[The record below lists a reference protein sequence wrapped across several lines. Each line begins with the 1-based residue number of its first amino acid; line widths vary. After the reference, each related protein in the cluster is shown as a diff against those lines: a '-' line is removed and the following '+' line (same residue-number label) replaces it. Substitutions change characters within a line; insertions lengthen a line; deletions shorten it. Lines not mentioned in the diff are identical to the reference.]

1 MEKRGC
7 QVARS
12 EVGRW
17 RGLGGRENWRS
28 ARAGRLAV
36 IIIGCGGVASKIA
49 APTGLL
55 FCEGW
60 FVPTLPEA
68 LSLAQQALDSGDHAR
83 AQFIYQQ
90 ILQAAPDEPNALNG
104 LGVLALHAD
113 RLDEAEGYLRRAI
126 VASPR
131 EASLLGNL
139 SELHRRRGRADE
151 AIACCRQALE
161 WAPNWPLL
169 HSNLGVL
176 LKQQEQFE
184 PAVASFRRALEL
196 NPNLAEVHYNLANT
210 FVNLDRLDLAEAS
223 FRRALELTPNDPET
237 HNNLGNILDTQGR
250 LADALAHFDTALRHR
265 DDFPEAHRN
274 RSLLRLLSG
283 NYAEGWPEYEWRL
296 RVPGTVVP
304 NFPMPRWHG
313 EPLSGRTIL
322 LTVEQGLGDTIQF
335 VRYAPLVKER
345 GGRVIL
351 RCQNALNTLL
361 ARSPG
366 IDLIATAEAEPEA
379 LDYQIPL
386 LSLPAVVG
394 TTLATIPATIPYLF
408 AEPERIAHW
417 RQKLAGVHE
426 LKVGIAW
433 QGSPT
438 YGRDHHRS
446 VPLAQFAPLAACPGV
461 KLFSLQKGH
470 GHEQLAPLA
479 EPWRIVDLGPSLDE
493 GSGAFV
499 DTAAVMMNLDLVITS
514 DTSIAH
520 VAGALGVPVWVALQ
534 FSPNWR
540 WLLERDDSPWYPT
553 MRLFRQSRLGNWD
566 DVFADMAHQ
575 LRSLSSRAPPG

>member
-1 MEKRGC
+1 
-7 QVARS
+7 
-12 EVGRW
+12 VGVRLPG
-17 RGLGGRENWRS
+17 RRLVDGGALGRENWRRRWGKS
-28 ARAGRLAV
+28 P
-36 IIIGCGGVASKIA
+36 GCHYNRRWVCCQYDWRPEW
-49 APTGLL
+49 PTVS
-55 FCEGW
+55 EGW
-60 FVPTLPEA
+60 FVPTLSEA
-68 LSLAQQALDSGDHAR
+68 LNLAQQALDSGDHAQ
-83 AQFIYQQ
+83 AQFVYQR

-113 RLDEAEGYLRRAI
+113 RLDEAEDYLRRAI
-126 VASPR
+126 LASPR
-131 EASLLGNL
+131 DASILGNL
-139 SELHRRRGRADE
+139 SELHRRHGRADE

-161 WAPNWPLL
+161 LAPDWPLL
-169 HSNLGVL
+169 HSNLGVV

-184 PAVASFRRALEL
+184 QAVASFSRALEL

-210 FVNLDRLDLAEAS
+210 LVKLDRLDLAEAS
-223 FRRALELTPNDPET
+223 FRRALELTPSDPET
-237 HNNLGNILDTQGR
+237 HNNLGNILETQGR
-250 LADALAHFDTALRHR
+250 LAEAIAHFDTALRHR
-265 DDFPEAHRN
+265 WDFAEAHRN
-274 RSLLRLLSG
+274 RSLLRLSLG

-296 RVPGTVVP
+296 RVPGTLVP
-304 NFPMPRWHG
+304 NFPMPRWQG

-345 GGRVIL
+345 GGRVVL
-351 RCQNALNTLL
+351 RCQDAVNALL

-379 LDYQIPL
+379 LDYQCPL
-386 LSLPAVVG
+386 LSLPAVLG
-394 TTLATIPATIPYLF
+394 TTLETIPATIPYLF
-408 AEPERIAHW
+408 AQAERVAHW
-417 RQKLAGVHE
+417 RQKLADVRE

-438 YGRDHHRS
+438 YGADRYRS
-446 VPLAQFAPLAACPGV
+446 IPLEKFAPLAACPGV
-461 KLFSLQKGH
+461 RLFSLQKGY

-479 EPWRIVDLGPSLDE
+479 EQWNIVDLGTSLDE
-493 GSGAFV
+493 GTGAFV
-499 DTAAVMMNLDLVITS
+499 DTAAAMMNLDLVITS

-534 FSPNWR
+534 FSPSWR

-553 MRLFRQSRLGNWD
+553 MRLFRQSRFGNWE

-575 LRSLSSRAPPG
+575 LRSKRP